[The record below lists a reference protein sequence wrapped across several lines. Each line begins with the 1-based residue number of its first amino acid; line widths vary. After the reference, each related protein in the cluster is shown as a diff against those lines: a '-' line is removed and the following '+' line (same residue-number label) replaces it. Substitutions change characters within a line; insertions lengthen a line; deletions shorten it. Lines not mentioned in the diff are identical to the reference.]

1 MAEDGERG
9 AQRGIQSIE
18 VGGQLLQALVH
29 TGRPMPL
36 KALAQEAGMTPA
48 KAHPYVV
55 SFGRLG
61 LIEQDGATGHYQ
73 LGPLALQ
80 LGLIAMAQTNPV
92 QLATPVIEALARRT
106 GHTMA
111 LAVWGERGATIVR
124 TAESPAAVHV
134 AMRHGTV
141 FSLTGTASGRLFGAY
156 LDEAVVRAALEAERA
171 RVQQGRADAEAGMPA
186 PPPLPD
192 WAAFEVQL
200 REVRK
205 RGLSRSEGEVLPGIS
220 AMAAPVF
227 DAAGRIVIALTAI
240 GASAV
245 FDTRWDGSLA
255 KALREAAADI
265 STRLG
270 ARCAG

>member
-1 MAEDGERG
+1 MAEEGERG

-18 VGGQLLQALVH
+18 VGGTLLQALVH

-36 KALAQEAGMTPA
+36 KALAHEAGMTPA

-156 LDEAVVRAALEAERA
+156 LDEEVVRAALEAERA
-171 RVQQGRADAEAGMPA
+171 RVQPGEAGMPA

-192 WAAFEVQL
+192 WTTFEAQL
-200 REVRK
+200 REVRA

-227 DAAGRIVIALTAI
+227 DAGSRIVIALTAI

-245 FDTRWDGSLA
+245 FDTRWESALA
-255 KALREAAADI
+255 QTLRQAAADV
-265 STRLG
+265 SARLG
-270 ARCAG
+270 ARRAD